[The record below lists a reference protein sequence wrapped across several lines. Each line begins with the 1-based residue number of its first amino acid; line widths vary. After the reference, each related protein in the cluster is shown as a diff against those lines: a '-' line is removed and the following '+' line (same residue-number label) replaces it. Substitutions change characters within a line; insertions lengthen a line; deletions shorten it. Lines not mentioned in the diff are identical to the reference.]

1 MNVVTY
7 DYLFGRFKTFPR
19 WTQGNP
25 QEAKTKTKI
34 KHFGQTNLSQ
44 NLPKLFYI
52 SNFLLLLASLLK
64 LFESQ
69 VVLLM
74 HLFYN
79 KIKGSQENNFIINI
93 LNLCFDPSGSWD
105 TVIGLKKN
113 RKRNFLVSKKMF
125 QFTPFHFIHCF
136 WLLCFQL
143 WVKMLRQSKN
153 WAKTWPMLVTVNVWL
168 YERAVKF

>member
-1 MNVVTY
+1 MWLPMTI
-7 DYLFGRFKTFPR
+7 YLADSKLSLDELKVIHKKLKQKP
-19 WTQGNP
+19 
-25 QEAKTKTKI
+25 KL

-79 KIKGSQENNFIINI
+79 KIKGNQENNFIINI
-93 LNLCFDPSGSWD
+93 LNLCFDPSGS
-105 TVIGLKKN
+105 
-113 RKRNFLVSKKMF
+113 
-125 QFTPFHFIHCF
+125 
-136 WLLCFQL
+136 
-143 WVKMLRQSKN
+143 
-153 WAKTWPMLVTVNVWL
+153 
-168 YERAVKF
+168 